1 MKTLVLS
8 MLVTGCILFTIA
20 GTNPWRSLP
29 AKQPAQTETLLITS
43 SAFAANKYIPQKYSC
58 EGSGVNPPLAIGNI
72 PNGAKSLALIVDDPD
87 APMGTFDHWLAW
99 NIAPVGSIVEHS
111 APGVQG
117 LNGSGRPGYMGPC
130 PPDDKPHRYFFKVYA
145 LDVLLGLKAN
155 SEKKDL
161 QREMQGH
168 ILAEGVLVGL
178 YKKTR

>member
-1 MKTLVLS
+1 MKRVIIMVATGMVLIVAGAAAKLTT
-8 MLVTGCILFTIA
+8 MENTGNSKELLLTSTAFVNNGYIPATYTCEGEDYNPGITIRNIPA
-20 GTNPWRSLP
+20 GTES
-29 AKQPAQTETLLITS
+29 I
-43 SAFAANKYIPQKYSC
+43 
-58 EGSGVNPPLAIGNI
+58 AII
-72 PNGAKSLALIVDDPD
+72 IEDPD
-87 APMGTFDHWLAW
+87 APKGVFDHWIAW
-99 NIAPVGSIVEHS
+99 NIAPVGSIAEHS

-117 LNGSGRPGYMGPC
+117 LNGSGKPGYMGPC